1 MRSKHKLQVNDE
13 IMERLYDEAYEELS
27 IKYEFELVMPRDE
40 YALHCAAV
48 ELAQKRW
55 ENDYA

>member
-1 MRSKHKLQVNDE
+1 MMSNIHNDE